1 MIGIISTLT
10 YLAVVK
16 RNSQIYRFSMIIVS
30 ALLFLRILL
39 QWDSMLYPYKTFF
52 TNGHRAGD
60 PIYEMDE
67 YDEQYDL
74 DKFYR

>member
-10 YLAVVK
+10 YFAVTK
-16 RNSQIYRFSMIIVS
+16 ERSKSYRFSMIAVS

-39 QWDSMLYPYKTFF
+39 QWNSMLYPYKTFF
-52 TNGHRAGD
+52 TNGHREGD
-60 PIYEMDE
+60 RIYEMDE